1 MSNTPRSTILKPY
14 SHNGQ
19 TINIQFTSDAFFNAT
34 AAAKPFGKTP
44 KDWLRVNETQEYIS
58 AIRRKCLLEQNQLVM
73 SKHGG
78 NANGTWFHPKLGVH
92 FARWLNA
99 DFAVWA
105 DEQIALILSGEMPQ
119 ATIVTQPRM
128 YFAATRIAR
137 NLEFAR
143 SVGGRAAM
151 YEQLRAAHQQ
161 LGLPALMP
169 LAMFGKPA
177 DQGGDQMPLEV

>member
-1 MSNTPRSTILKPY
+1 MSSTILKPY

-19 TINIQFTSDAFFNAT
+19 TINIQFTTDAFFNAT
-34 AAAKPFGKTP
+34 AAAKPFGKSP
-44 KDWLRVNETQEYIS
+44 KDWLKNEDTQDYIG
-58 AIRRKCLLEQNQLVM
+58 AIRRKLLLEQNQLVV

-78 NANGTWFHPKLGVH
+78 NKPGTWLHPKLGIY

-105 DEQIALILSGEMPQ
+105 DEQIALILSGTYVAPQ

-151 YEQLRAAHQQ
+151 YDQLRTAHQQ
-161 LGLPALMP
+161 LGLPPIMP
-169 LAMFGKPA
+169 LEMFGKPA
-177 DQGGDQMPLEV
+177 DQMQMEV

>member
-1 MSNTPRSTILKPY
+1 MSTAITKPY
-14 SHNGQ
+14 SHNGH

-34 AAAKPFGKTP
+34 VAAKPFGKSP
-44 KDWLRVNETQEYIS
+44 KDWLKTEETKEYIS
-58 AIRRKCLLEQNQLVM
+58 AIRRNILVEENQLVKT
-73 SKHGG
+73 SSGAPINGG
-78 NANGTWFHPKLGVH
+78 GTWIHPKLGVH

-99 DFAVWA
+99 DFAVWC
-105 DEQIALILSGEMPQ
+105 DHQIELILSGEAPQ

-161 LGLPALMP
+161 LGLPPVMP

-177 DQGGDQMPLEV
+177 DQGSDQIALEV